1 MSPDSYVKFEFKDFN
16 RDGYKD
22 LFLEWGGN
30 LPERYSLYLF
40 VPVYASF
47 KEVKHFSDFPAAT
60 PIKGTGYYYSYYRNG
75 CADNA
80 WGSDL
85 FQIQNYKAIKIGR
98 IKGEGC
104 GIENGIYIHRVKA
117 GKTTLTETLPLQTIN
132 AYKERKFGFIHQYWT
147 KKYRQFI

>member
-1 MSPDSYVKFEFKDFN
+1 MSPDHYVKFEFKDFN
-16 RDGYKD
+16 KDRYKD

-40 VPVYASF
+40 VPSTASF
-47 KEVKHFSDFPAAT
+47 REVRNYADFPAVS
-60 PIKGTGYYYSYYRNG
+60 PIKGTSYYYSYYRNG
-75 CADNA
+75 CADNS

-85 FQIQNYKAIKIGR
+85 FQIKDYKAIKIGR

-104 GIENGIYIHRVKA
+104 GIEEGIYIHRVKA
-117 GKTTLTETLPLQTIN
+117 GNNTLIETLPLQTIN
-132 AYKERKFGFIHQYWT
+132 AYKEGKYGFLHKYWT